1 MCRGS
6 IEIGI
11 LNFPDALRVML
22 HAEEYDGRMPRSIL
36 RLVGFADQ
44 IEAFEFRLH
53 VECVPSHVV
62 NLRYVRVVI
71 GEPRERLLL
80 RDGYLLTLHIPP
92 LLALGLEVENCRRR
106 VAILDQ
112 LVQMGFGK
120 V

>member
-11 LNFPDALRVML
+11 LNFPNAFRVVL
-22 HAEEYDGRMPRSIL
+22 HAEEYDGRMPRSLL

-44 IEAFEFRLH
+44 IEAFELRLR
-53 VECVPSHVV
+53 VECVPSHGV

-80 RDGYLLTLHIPP
+80 CDGYLWALHVPA
-92 LLALGLEVENCRRR
+92 LLALGLEVENRRR
-106 VAILDQ
+106 GVAVLYQ
-112 LVQMGFGK
+112 LVKM
-120 V
+120 